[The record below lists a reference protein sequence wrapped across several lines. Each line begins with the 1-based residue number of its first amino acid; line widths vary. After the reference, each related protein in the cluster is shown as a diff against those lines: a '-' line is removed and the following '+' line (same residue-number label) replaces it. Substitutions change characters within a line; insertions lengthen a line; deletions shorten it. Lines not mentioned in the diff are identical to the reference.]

1 MNVEAPKN
9 ILRVW
14 RKFDG
19 VGMDTITKAYFYDK
33 RDKKQRSVMEMK
45 EHFDK
50 FGAGG
55 NCFDLAIWLL
65 AELKEAG
72 VEAYPIGHDFFD
84 EKAHVAVVALGE
96 NGEKYY
102 CDLGDQ
108 WIQPILVEKN
118 NDRLIEGML
127 EGFFPG
133 AYVKVEAEAE
143 EFTISYIRNH
153 GKISK
158 QTFPLTP
165 YTNDDLLRAG
175 ELSQARIW
183 KALCEKRVR
192 RKGTQEVTHWE
203 FYNWESFE
211 SSLSGL
217 KIEAALASKEEW
229 AKRIA
234 LNMEMDLDFV
244 NEALSKFEY
253 IEKR

>member
-1 MNVEAPKN
+1 MKAPKD
-9 ILRVW
+9 ILKVW
-14 RKFDG
+14 REFDG
-19 VGMDTITKAYFYDK
+19 VGMDTITKAYFFDK
-33 RDKKQRSVMEMK
+33 REKKQRSVMEMK
-45 EHFDK
+45 EHYEQ
-50 FGAGG
+50 FGACG

-65 AELKEAG
+65 EELKEAG
-72 VEAYPIGHDFFD
+72 IEAYPIGHDFFE

-96 NGEKYY
+96 RGEKYY

-108 WIQPILVEKN
+108 WIQPILIEKN
-118 NDRLIEGML
+118 NDSFTEEEL

-133 AYVKVEAEAE
+133 ASVKMKAEEA
-143 EFTISYIRNH
+143 EFTISYIRNN
-153 GKISK
+153 GKITK
-158 QTFPLTP
+158 QTFPVTR
-165 YTNDDLLRAG
+165 YTIDDLLRAG

-192 RKGTQEVTHWE
+192 RKGTNEVTHWE

-217 KIEAALASKEEW
+217 KVEAGLASKEEW
-229 AKRIA
+229 AMRIA

-244 NEALSKFEY
+244 KEALSKFEY

>member
-9 ILRVW
+9 ILKVW

-45 EHFDK
+45 EHFER

-65 AELKEAG
+65 AELKDAG

-84 EKAHVAVVALGE
+84 EKAHVAVIALGE
-96 NGEKYY
+96 NREKYY

-118 NDRLIEGML
+118 DRFCEEKL
-127 EGFFPG
+127 EGYFPG
-133 AYVKVEAEAE
+133 AYVKVEAEEE
-143 EFTISYIRNH
+143 EFTISYIRNN

-165 YTNDDLLRAG
+165 YTIEDLQRAG

-192 RKGTQEVTHWE
+192 RKGTDEITHWE
-203 FYNWESFE
+203 FYNWKSFE

-217 KIEAALASKEEW
+217 KIEQALSSKEEW
-229 AKRIA
+229 SERVA
-234 LNMEMDLDFV
+234 LNMGMDLDFV
-244 NEALSKFEY
+244 KEALSKFEY

>member
-1 MNVEAPKN
+1 VEAPKN
-9 ILRVW
+9 ILKVW

-33 RDKKQRSVMEMK
+33 RDKKQRSVIELK
-45 EHFDK
+45 EHYEK
-50 FGAGG
+50 YGAGG

-65 AELKEAG
+65 DEFKEAG
-72 VEAYPIGHDFFD
+72 IEAYPIGHDFFD
-84 EKAHVAVVALGE
+84 EKAHVAVIALGE

-108 WIQPILVEKN
+108 WIQPILVEN
-118 NDRLIEGML
+118 NHDIFSEEVL
-127 EGFFPG
+127 EGYFPG
-133 AYVKVEAEAE
+133 AYVKVEAEE
-143 EFTISYIRNH
+143 KEFTISYIRNN

-158 QTFPLTP
+158 QTFPVTP
-165 YTNDDLLRAG
+165 YTIEDLLIAG

-203 FYNWESFE
+203 FFNWKSFE

-217 KIEAALASKEEW
+217 RIEAALASKDEW
-229 AKRIA
+229 AERIA

-244 NEALSKFEY
+244 KEALSKFEY

>member
-1 MNVEAPKN
+1 MEAPKN

-118 NDRLIEGML
+118 NDRLSEGML

>member
-9 ILRVW
+9 ILKVW

-45 EHFDK
+45 EHYER
-50 FGAGG
+50 FGASG

-72 VEAYPIGHDFFD
+72 IEAYPIGHDFFD
-84 EKAHVAVVALGE
+84 EKAHIAVIALGE

-108 WIQPILVEKN
+108 WIQPILVERN
-118 NDRLIEGML
+118 HDRFSEERL

-133 AYVKVEAEAE
+133 ACVKVEAEKG
-143 EFTISYIRNH
+143 EFTISYIRNN

-158 QTFPLTP
+158 QIFPLTP
-165 YTNDDLLRAG
+165 YTIEDLHMAG

-192 RKGTQEVTHWE
+192 RKGTDEITHWE
-203 FYNWESFE
+203 FYNWKSFE

-217 KIEAALASKEEW
+217 KVEQALSSKEEW
-229 AKRIA
+229 AERIA
-234 LNMEMDLDFV
+234 LNMGMDLDFV
-244 NEALSKFEY
+244 KEALSKFE
-253 IEKR
+253 